1 MNAVVLA
8 TRSSTPQQEHASSTT
23 KNAITKNISCSSS
36 KSSTTSNNSSCS
48 SSKPTTSNNS
58 SCASSKPTT
67 SNTIVETNAP
77 HAIVQPHQN
86 DVLGGRGAII
96 QSHPGNFYYR
106 KLIRSQKLEY
116 VNARPPFKK
125 LIILEIVKAV
135 KSQSPP
141 GRFLKLDP
149 KTELYHCISL
159 EEAKKKT
166 GQALREDAP
175 KLKQIT
181 LIKTIMADRHGL
193 SPTSPQELGASMT
206 SMASPTAPQFLN
218 ADLERAVEEIR
229 IRRRQNLI
237 ADGAGDMRIR
247 MPPLVPM
254 QPSSHD
260 AEEEYINN
268 IMNANRAHL
277 HLNRGMPSFSSFL
290 APPSLQDNALG
301 MHQYPASSPLE
312 EAMFQTLEEGMF
324 QTQRTRPSL
333 YSSIPAAAPAG
344 RQHTVAF
351 TQDYCDEYLSTPEL
365 LQLAAATKAARE
377 RILRKRGASYDDDS
391 YTTRNA
397 DLGSCIKKAR
407 SWR

>member
-1 MNAVVLA
+1 
-8 TRSSTPQQEHASSTT
+8 
-23 KNAITKNISCSSS
+23 
-36 KSSTTSNNSSCS
+36 
-48 SSKPTTSNNS
+48 
-58 SCASSKPTT
+58 
-67 SNTIVETNAP
+67 
-77 HAIVQPHQN
+77 
-86 DVLGGRGAII
+86 
-96 QSHPGNFYYR
+96 
-106 KLIRSQKLEY
+106 
-116 VNARPPFKK
+116 
-125 LIILEIVKAV
+125 
-135 KSQSPP
+135 
-141 GRFLKLDP
+141 
-149 KTELYHCISL
+149 
-159 EEAKKKT
+159 
-166 GQALREDAP
+166 
-175 KLKQIT
+175 
-181 LIKTIMADRHGL
+181 
-193 SPTSPQELGASMT
+193 MT

-260 AEEEYINN
+260 AEEEYMNN

-377 RILRKRGASYDDDS
+377 RILRKRGASYDADS